1 MKKLLFIAMAFC
13 LAFVMTFSAGCSV
26 NVETS
31 TPESQ
36 QAQVSNGGNSIEP
49 QVSTGG
55 NSTQPQVS
63 TGGNSTQ
70 PQVSTGGNSQKPQAS
85 NSAKPNDSKQSV
97 STSVLNSSAVQSVLQ
112 SVPSG
117 GDLPQPK
124 DGDVWVSPT
133 GSDSNSGSQSSPLQT
148 LYAAVS
154 QITPGYTIHMM
165 KGTYPMS
172 SRLEL
177 TKSGTESAPIT
188 IQAENW
194 DEVVLDYSKQPYGH
208 NSSTY
213 VGIYLKGNWWKIQ
226 GLTICH
232 AGDNGIKVEGSHN
245 YIGRCVLHH
254 NGDTGIQLGF
264 GHDFSAQGYGSSNNG
279 EYCAYNLIENCD
291 SYLNYDFDNWGDAD
305 GFACKMHNGKGNVFK
320 GCRAWSNCDDA
331 WDLYE
336 TDYSVVLIDCWAWR
350 TAVLADFKNDPYFS
364 NAQYI
369 AQKSAVKAI
378 KVPSGVGN
386 GNGIKFGGNGTGG
399 SSKGVH
405 YGINCVA
412 FNCDKSSSTK
422 GFDENNHKDS
432 VVLEN
437 CVAWDNGY
445 NYMFEQGGSQTK
457 FTNCISFYS
466 ETRGTSYNKNS
477 RLAGELGSGGG
488 QVINCSFTYDGGD
501 LSQTTKF
508 TPADF
513 VSIKEEDAKAA
524 RNSDG
529 SLPRNGFAQLK
540 PSSAYYNSGMGNTK
554 Y

>member
-13 LAFVMTFSAGCSV
+13 LAFVMMFSAGCSV

-63 TGGNSTQ
+63 TGGNSKE

-85 NSAKPNDSKQSV
+85 TSVKPNDSKQPV
-97 STSVLNSSAVQSVLQ
+97 STSVGKSSVAQSALQ

-117 GDLPQPK
+117 GDLPVAK
-124 DGDVWVSPT
+124 DGDVWVSPNGNDSAD
-133 GSDSNSGSQSSPLQT
+133 GSKNNPVKS
-148 LYAAVS
+148 LYTAVS
-154 QITPGYTIHMM
+154 MINPGYTIHML
-165 KGTYPMS
+165 KGTYPMNT
-172 SRLEL
+172 RLEL

-194 DEVVLDYSKQPYGH
+194 DEVVLDYSEQPYGNN
-208 NSSTY
+208 NSAY

-245 YIGRCVLHH
+245 YVGRCVLHH

-264 GHDFSAQGYGSSNNG
+264 GHNFSASGYGSSNNG

-291 SYLNYDFDNWGDAD
+291 SYLNYDFDNHGDAD

-320 GCRAWSNCDDA
+320 GCRAWRNCDDA

-336 TDYSVVLIDCWAWR
+336 TDYAVGLIDCWAWESGNKS
-350 TAVLADFKNDPYFS
+350 DFANDEYFS
-364 NAQYI
+364 NASYLSKKGVSRP
-369 AQKSAVKAI
+369 ASA
-378 KVPSGVGN
+378 GN
-386 GNGIKFGGNGTGG
+386 GNGIKLGGNGTGG
-399 SSKGVH
+399 SSKGTHFV
-405 YGINCVA
+405 INCVS
-412 FNCDKSSSTK
+412 FGSDITGSVK
-422 GFDENNHKDS
+422 GFDENSHQDG
-432 VVLEN
+432 VILEN

-445 NYMFEQGGSQTK
+445 NFMFENGGPKTS
-457 FTNCISFYS
+457 FTDCISFY
-466 ETRGTSYNKNS
+466 TGNGTQKPN
-477 RLAGELGSGGG
+477 RLAGEAGSGAT
-488 QVINCSFTYDGGD
+488 VKNCSFTYDGGD
-501 LSQTTKF
+501 LMQSKPYLT
-508 TPADF
+508 ADDF
-513 VSIKEEDAKAA
+513 VSIDENDAKAA

-540 PSSAYYNSGMGNTK
+540 PSSPYYSTGMGNIK